1 MPCSLRLA
9 AWFALTCGSLVVG
22 SGTSRGQ
29 DASKPSAPASEANP
43 SEPAVGHSTHGEA
56 FDEGPRRRASILPG
70 MGHVAFPVSTP
81 SAEAQKFID
90 QGVAQLHSF
99 YYFESERSFRQA
111 AGLDPGG
118 PMAYWG
124 MAMANTGNPKR
135 AKGFLKEAKAK
146 VEARKPTRRER
157 LYLEALEALYKGGVA
172 EKDGKKAY
180 LLGLETIVQEFP
192 DDLDARAWMAMVA
205 WENARS
211 DGIGSRQAVD
221 MVIDSILVKEPLH
234 PGAHHYRIHLWDHVK
249 PERAEPAAALY
260 ASAAPG
266 IAHAWHMPGHTYTEL
281 KRYAEAAYQQE
292 GSARVDHAAMLRDRI
307 MPSEIGNYA
316 HNNQW
321 LATSLAH
328 VGRAREAILIA
339 RNLVE
344 QPRDSEKNNATDGGS
359 ACRSGRLR
367 WSELLDKFEFWDA
380 AVAAT
385 LDQTLDWS
393 DQPAE
398 KVERA
403 YILGLAYAA
412 RKNQGGLDG
421 QVETLRGL
429 PKARKKPEKD
439 QDKDKDKDQDP
450 YLALVAGPLAELE
463 GHQHLIRGEIAAAF
477 ESFAK
482 ATRMRPE
489 ALARAHLS
497 ARNFG
502 LAEGMAKSAVA
513 KQPNQVAPLAAEV
526 EVLAACGKIEEAKS
540 AYRDLRKLAA
550 RADADLPVLIR
561 LVPIVAGW
569 NDPEPLKP
577 VIETPEPKRL
587 PLEPLGPL
595 TWAPFPSESLAIA
608 DTEGTPWTLADH
620 KGRNVVV
627 LFYLGGK
634 CPHCMGQLQE
644 FSKQV
649 DAFRDLGTDVVA
661 VGTDPLDLARELKH
675 NNLGV
680 KFTMP
685 LLPDPDFNAFKGF
698 GAFDDFEAMPLHG
711 AFLIDA
717 RGMVRFQRISS
728 EPFLD
733 VEFLKGEAARVNRLT
748 RPPEPGQAARLGV
761 RAEGG

>member
-9 AWFALTCGSLVVG
+9 ASFALVCGSLVIG

-29 DASKPSAPASEANP
+29 DASKPSAPATEANP
-43 SEPAVGHSTHGEA
+43 SEPAAGHSTHGEA

-70 MGHVAFPVSTP
+70 MGRVSFPVTTTSP
-81 SAEAQKFID
+81 EAQKFID

-111 AGLDPGG
+111 AKLDPGG

-124 MAMANTGNPKR
+124 MAMGNTGNPKR
-135 AKGFLKEAKAK
+135 AKGFLKEARAK
-146 VEARKPTRRER
+146 VEARKPSRRER
-157 LYLEALEALYKGGVA
+157 LYLEALEALYKEGVA
-172 EKDGKKAY
+172 EKDGNKAH
-180 LLGLETIVQEFP
+180 LLALETIVQEFP
-192 DDLDARAWMAMVA
+192 DDLEARAWMALVA
-205 WENARS
+205 WQNAKA

-221 MVIDSILVKEPLH
+221 MVLDSILSKAPLH
-234 PGAHHYRIHLWDHVK
+234 PGAQHYRIHLWDHVK

-260 ASAAPG
+260 ASSAPG
-266 IAHAWHMPGHTYTEL
+266 IAHAWHMPGHTFTEL

-321 LATSLAH
+321 LATSLGH
-328 VGRAREAILIA
+328 VGRAREAILLA

-344 QPRDSEKNNATDGGS
+344 QPRDPAKNNATDGGS

-367 WSELLDKFEFWDA
+367 WSEMLDKFELWDEA
-380 AVAAT
+380 IAAT

-412 RKNQGGLDG
+412 RKNQTGLDG
-421 QVETLRGL
+421 QVETLRDL
-429 PKARKKPEKD
+429 LKTQKKPEKD
-439 QDKDKDKDQDP
+439 QDKDKTKDQELYP
-450 YLALVAGPLAELE
+450 ALVVGPLAELE
-463 GHQHLIRGEIAAAF
+463 GHQHLIRREVAAAF
-477 ESFAK
+477 ESFGK

-502 LAEGMAKSAVA
+502 LADGAAKSAVT

-526 EVLAACGKIEEAKS
+526 EVLAACGKIDEAKI
-540 AYRDLRKLAA
+540 AYRDLKKLAV
-550 RADADLPVLIR
+550 RADADLPVLVR
-561 LVPIVAGW
+561 LAPIVAGW
-569 NDPEPLKP
+569 NDPEALKP
-577 VIETPEPKRL
+577 IADTPDPKRL

-595 TWAPFPSESLAIA
+595 TWSPFSSESLAIA
-608 DTEGTPWTLADH
+608 DTEGTPWSLADH

-634 CPHCMGQLQE
+634 CPHCMRQLQE

-649 DAFRDLGTDVVA
+649 DTFRELGTDIVA

-680 KFTMP
+680 KFAMP
-685 LLPDPDFNAFKGF
+685 LLPDPDFNAFKAF
-698 GAFDDFEAMPLHG
+698 GVFDDFEGMPLHG
-711 AFLIDA
+711 TFLVDA
-717 RGMVRFQRISS
+717 RGQVRFQGISS

-748 RPPEPGQAARLGV
+748 RPTDPGQASRVGV
-761 RAEGG
+761 RAEGS